1 MSMRILTSVIILSMF
16 FYSCKK
22 NEFAEYE
29 VNDVDVYN
37 NSHRLKKGTRKND
50 VQYISILSTN
60 LFQKPISSAKV
71 IQTQRVIESVGDKAL
86 VNEIIISNY
95 MNESTVILPEDADMR
110 ADVENFVIETY
121 KRFYVRP
128 PSEVEKTFF
137 VNYIEANTNVSVEM
151 VYTSFAASD
160 EYLFY

>member
-1 MSMRILTSVIILSMF
+1 MNMRILTSLLLITCF

-60 LFQKPISSAKV
+60 LFQKPISSSKV
-71 IQTQRVIESVGDKAL
+71 VQTQNVIYSVGDKAL
-86 VNEIIISNY
+86 VNEVVISNY
-95 MNESTVILPEDADMR
+95 MNEADVRLPENSIMR
-110 ADVENFVIETY
+110 GDIEAFVIDTY

-137 VNYIEANTNVSVEM
+137 VNYIEANPNVTVEM

>member
-1 MSMRILTSVIILSMF
+1 MNMRILISIGLVVCLL
-16 FYSCKK
+16 YSCKK

-60 LFQKPISSAKV
+60 LFQKPISSAKI
-71 IQTQRVIESVGDKAL
+71 IQTQNVIESVGDKAL

-95 MNESTVILPEDADMR
+95 MNEPEVLLPDDSEMR
-110 ADVENFVIETY
+110 DDVEAFVVETY

-137 VNYIEANTNVSVEM
+137 VNYIEANPNVTVEM
-151 VYTSFAASD
+151 VYTSFSASD

>member
-1 MSMRILTSVIILSMF
+1 MNMRILSSILIISCFL
-16 FYSCKK
+16 YSCKK

-37 NSHRLKKGTRKND
+37 NSHRLVKGTRKND

-71 IQTQRVIESVGDKAL
+71 IQTQNVIESVGDKAL

-95 MNESTVILPEDADMR
+95 MNDPEVLLPEDSEMR
-110 ADVENFVIETY
+110 ADVEKFVIETY

-128 PSEVEKTFF
+128 PAEVEKTFF
-137 VNYIEANTNVSVEM
+137 VNYIEANPNVTVEM
-151 VYTSFAASD
+151 VYTSFSASD

>member
-1 MSMRILTSVIILSMF
+1 MNMRYFSIWVCLIAFLF
-16 FYSCKK
+16 SCKK
-22 NEFAEYE
+22 NEIPTYE
-29 VNDVDVYN
+29 VNDLDVYN
-37 NSHRLKKGTRKND
+37 NSSGLQKGSRKNE

-60 LFQKPISSAKV
+60 LFQKPLSASDVVK
-71 IQTQRVIESVGDKAL
+71 TQKVIESVGDKAL

-95 MNESTVILPEDADMR
+95 MNSPDVQLPSDDTMR
-110 ADVENFVIETY
+110 ADLERFVIETY

-137 VNYIEANTNVSVEM
+137 INYLTANPNITVEM

>member
-1 MSMRILTSVIILSMF
+1 MRILSSLLLISIFL
-16 FYSCKK
+16 YSCKK

-29 VNDVDVYN
+29 VNNVDVYN
-37 NSHRLKKGTRKND
+37 NSHRLKKGSRKNH

-60 LFQKPISSAKV
+60 LFQKPISSFKV
-71 IQTQRVIESVGDKAL
+71 VQTQNVISSIGDNAL

-95 MNESTVILPEDADMR
+95 MNEPDVLLPENSLMR
-110 ADVENFVIETY
+110 DDVETFVVETY

-137 VNYIEANTNVSVEM
+137 VNYIEANPNVTVEM

>member
-1 MSMRILTSVIILSMF
+1 MF